1 MEGPPGVVTRQRT
14 SGRNS
19 DNVVRTE
26 ASVDLAAFGGMEVA
40 PGLNEIMYGGGAEV
54 DIEY

>member
-26 ASVDLAAFGGMEVA
+26 ANVDIAAFGGMEVA